1 MKNITHN
8 PFFLYES
15 RCTSHSRLLCLFYI
29 ITASFLI
36 SCEFDS
42 DKEFFREIEKPGEIM
57 IGLDLAGV
65 RPNDPI
71 YIYDDTK
78 LYFNLNNA
86 GKKLFNQEVMINGQ
100 LLYSTG
106 GDYITIIKDNLIK
119 GANNSLKMTFRIKT
133 DSGSLADLLNAE
145 FYEGVFE
152 FILIPVDN
160 AFDLGVSDGI
170 TNEGYLELKWDK
182 PSFEQLDIE
191 SYEIKFK
198 DFRGEN
204 IIETLDGSATSF
216 VDKDYIGGYRSYSIS
231 MKFVEGKIKDKVVY
245 YNMSYSGITSDDI
258 KIEFNDLE
266 STTIEWLPNKYRCK
280 YFILHDRNDL
290 AVASVSFDS
299 PVARLQ
305 APVFPEESGFY
316 TVIVAPDDMDVSE
329 ISYSSGGIEK
339 FYEYKAPASKLAMA
353 VDSYSIED
361 MLIYGREGITL
372 KVGDART
379 LETIKVYESPYFEN
393 MTSVSVSPNSDK
405 LLLFIGYDWGFKRDN
420 KVYLYI
426 NKNDLSG
433 VPIEIDTPKAN
444 GRYKRINLISDNLI
458 FIESS
463 LDGDGVNTNLI
474 LVSAKS
480 GEVIESI
487 ATNIYNNIDL
497 SYDGNRLA
505 VTDRAGFEVNIY
517 DITDQG
523 FKLFKSIPMDP
534 FYNPE
539 DLLFCKINPQNRDQ
553 IVFWSTT
560 ARKILVLNTATERS
574 EFIDGSF
581 EGIDPFTGR
590 IFSFDA
596 DWNNNKLM
604 NVYNDADI
612 NMAAFSFRAHT
623 YGLNAIND
631 FVMMYQR
638 SANISKY
645 FK

>member
-8 PFFLYES
+8 LSFLHDS
-15 RCTSHSRLLCLFYI
+15 RCTPNLYLFWLCYI
-29 ITASFLI
+29 LIASFLV
-36 SCEFDS
+36 SCEFES

-100 LLYSTG
+100 LLYLTG
-106 GDYITIIKDNLIK
+106 GDYITIIKDNLVK

-160 AFDLGVSDGI
+160 AFDLGVRDGV
-170 TNEGYLELKWDK
+170 TTDGYLELKWDK
-182 PSFEQLDIE
+182 PSFEQLDVE

-231 MKFVEGKIKDKVVY
+231 MKFADGKIKDKVVY
-245 YNMSYSGITSDDI
+245 FNMSYSGITSDDI

-280 YFILHDRNDL
+280 YFILHNRNDL

-316 TVIVAPDDMDVSE
+316 TVIVAPDDLDVSE

-379 LETIKVYESPYFEN
+379 LETLKVYESPYFEN

-405 LLLFIGYDWGFKRDN
+405 LLLFIGYDWGFGRDN
-420 KVYLYI
+420 QVLLYS
-426 NKNDLSG
+426 NKNDLLG
-433 VPIEIDTPKAN
+433 VPTVLDTPKAN
-444 GRYKRINLISDNLI
+444 GRYKRIDLISDDLI

-480 GEVIESI
+480 GDIVESI
-487 ATNIYNNIDL
+487 ATSIYNNIDL
-497 SYDGNRLA
+497 SYDGKRLA
-505 VTDRAGFEVNIY
+505 VTDRAGFKVNIY

-523 FKLFKSIPMDP
+523 FKLFKSIPLNP
-534 FYNPE
+534 FYNPD

-560 ARKILVLNTATERS
+560 ARRVLVLDIASEKS

-596 DWNNNKLM
+596 EWNNNKFM
-604 NVYNDADI
+604 NVYNNSDI
-612 NMAAFSFRAHT
+612 NLPAFSFRAHT
-623 YGLNAIND
+623 YGLTAIND
-631 FVMMYQR
+631 FVLMYQ
-638 SANISKY
+638 SSTNISKY

>member
-1 MKNITHN
+1 
-8 PFFLYES
+8 
-15 RCTSHSRLLCLFYI
+15 
-29 ITASFLI
+29 
-36 SCEFDS
+36 
-42 DKEFFREIEKPGEIM
+42 M

-65 RPNDPI
+65 RPGDPI

-78 LYFNLNNA
+78 LYFNLSNS
-86 GKKLFNQEVMINGQ
+86 GKKLLDQEIMINGQ
-100 LLYSTG
+100 ILYLTG
-106 GDYITIIKDNLIK
+106 GDYITIIKDNLVK

-145 FYEGVFE
+145 FYEGVFD

-198 DFRGEN
+198 DFRGDN
-204 IIETLDGSATSF
+204 KIITLDGSATSF
-216 VDKDYIGGYRSYSIS
+216 VDKDFVEGYRSYSIS
-231 MKFVEGKIKDKVVY
+231 MKFADGKIEDKVVY

-280 YFILHDRNDL
+280 YFILHNRNDL

-305 APVFPEESGFY
+305 ASVFPEESGFY

-361 MLIYGREGITL
+361 MLIYGREGIAI
-372 KVGDART
+372 KVGDARS
-379 LETIKVYESPYFEN
+379 LEIIKEFESPYFEN
-393 MTSVSVSPNSDK
+393 MTSVSVSPNSDM
-405 LLLFIGYDWGFKRDN
+405 LLLFIGYDWGFNREN
-420 KVYLYI
+420 KVLLYG

-433 VPIEIDTPKAN
+433 VPTEINSPKAN
-444 GRYKRINLISDNLI
+444 GRYKRIDLISDDLI

-474 LVSAKS
+474 LVSAIN
-480 GEVIESI
+480 GEVVESI

-497 SYDGNRLA
+497 SYDGKRIA
-505 VTDRAGFEVNIY
+505 VTDI
-517 DITDQG
+517 
-523 FKLFKSIPMDP
+523 
-534 FYNPE
+534 
-539 DLLFCKINPQNRDQ
+539 
-553 IVFWSTT
+553 
-560 ARKILVLNTATERS
+560 
-574 EFIDGSF
+574 
-581 EGIDPFTGR
+581 
-590 IFSFDA
+590 
-596 DWNNNKLM
+596 
-604 NVYNDADI
+604 
-612 NMAAFSFRAHT
+612 
-623 YGLNAIND
+623 
-631 FVMMYQR
+631 
-638 SANISKY
+638 
-645 FK
+645 